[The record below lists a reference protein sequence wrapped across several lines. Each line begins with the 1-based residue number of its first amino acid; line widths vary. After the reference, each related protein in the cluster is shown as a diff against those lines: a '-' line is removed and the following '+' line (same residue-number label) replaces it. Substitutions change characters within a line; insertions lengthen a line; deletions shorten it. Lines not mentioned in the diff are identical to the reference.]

1 MAKQAKA
8 TKSSGGDNF
17 TRWLVI
23 GMVTLVVASGAIFS
37 VVGEKSKANESF
49 AILSDFKAGPTVVS
63 TVDDAN
69 GAGITFNNGA
79 AKTVDIWEDPQ
90 CPVCKNFE
98 DANGDY
104 IESLVRD
111 KKATVRFHVLS
122 FLGDESVRAANASF
136 CAAEEGQYLDF
147 HHALYAVQ
155 SPLENSGFW
164 SNDKLVSIGAK
175 IGITSKKFADC
186 VTKGSKIDL
195 VKANYDSMQ
204 KFGVQGTPTVFI
216 NGKLWERKSPDFNLA
231 EFKAAVEAA

>member
-8 TKSSGGDNF
+8 QDNT
-17 TRWLVI
+17 TRWIVI
-23 GMVTLVVASGAIFS
+23 AMVVLVVVTGVVFSLMSQSNKENASLAALDGT
-37 VVGEKSKANESF
+37 KLKA
-49 AILSDFKAGPTVVS
+49 AVTATIDP
-63 TVDDAN
+63 AN
-69 GAGITFNNGA
+69 GSAIVLNPGQ
-79 AKTVDIWEDPQ
+79 AKVIDVWEDPQ
-90 CPVCKNFE
+90 CPICKNFE

-111 KKATVRFHVLS
+111 NKATVRFHVLS

-136 CAAEEGQYLDF
+136 CAADEGQYLDF

-164 SNDKLVSIGAK
+164 SNEKLIAIGKK
-175 IGITSKKFADC
+175 IGISSTKFSNC
-186 VTKGSKIDL
+186 VTKGSKIAL
-195 VKANYDSMQ
+195 VKANYDSME
-204 KFGVQGTPTVFI
+204 KFGVKGTPTVFI

>member
-8 TKSSGGDNF
+8 QDNT
-17 TRWLVI
+17 TRWIVI
-23 GMVTLVVASGAIFS
+23 AMVLLVVITGVVFSLMSQSNKENASLAALDGT
-37 VVGEKSKANESF
+37 KLKA
-49 AILSDFKAGPTVVS
+49 AVTATIDT
-63 TVDDAN
+63 AN
-69 GAGITFNNGA
+69 GSAIVLNAGQT
-79 AKTVDIWEDPQ
+79 KVLDVWEDPQ
-90 CPVCKNFE
+90 CPICKNFE

-111 KKATVRFHVLS
+111 NKATVRFHVLS

-136 CAAEEGQYLDF
+136 CAADEGQYLDF

-164 SNDKLVSIGAK
+164 SNEKLIAIGKK
-175 IGITSKKFADC
+175 IGISSTKFSDC
-186 VTKGSKIDL
+186 VTKGSKIAL
-195 VKANYDSMQ
+195 VKANYDSME
-204 KFGVQGTPTVFI
+204 KFGVKGTPTVFI